1 MCRAL
6 PLPSGMKAELMN
18 IEPID
23 LSASVSLRDLAYGR
37 LREAILEGRLTSGSR
52 INERSLAVTLGVS
65 TTPVK
70 DALRRLESEG
80 LVVTLPRRGTYV
92 ATLDPEDTHEL
103 VLLRAALEGTAARLA
118 AERYNGET
126 ETRLHDLLTQMELL
140 TKASKSSLLVDI
152 NEEFHQE
159 IHRLSRSP
167 RIARMVESLR
177 IHDRATRNRILSKAD
192 ETQRALREHQNVAK
206 AILTNAP
213 DAAEKAMRDHVL
225 RSAHFYEVV
234 GHSHGISPAG
244 NARKR

>member
-1 MCRAL
+1 
-6 PLPSGMKAELMN
+6 MKAELRH

-192 ETQRALREHQNVAK
+192 ETQRALREHKNVAK
-206 AILTNAP
+206 AILKNDP

-244 NARKR
+244 SARKR